1 MTKITQRE
9 RQIIFQM
16 WKDGATQKE
25 ITDALH
31 VSLNTVRSELFKGFT
46 GERYIG
52 GRRIYDPELAE
63 RNSGPIGRANRR
75 KLLSEQKAG
84 RISPPQ

>member
-25 ITDALH
+25 ITEVLH
-31 VSLNTVRSELFKGFT
+31 VSLNTLRSELFKGFT
-46 GERYIG
+46 GQRYIG

-63 RNSGPIGRANRR
+63 RNSGPIGRANHR
-75 KLLSEQKAG
+75 KFLKEQEAG
-84 RISPPQ
+84 HIPPP